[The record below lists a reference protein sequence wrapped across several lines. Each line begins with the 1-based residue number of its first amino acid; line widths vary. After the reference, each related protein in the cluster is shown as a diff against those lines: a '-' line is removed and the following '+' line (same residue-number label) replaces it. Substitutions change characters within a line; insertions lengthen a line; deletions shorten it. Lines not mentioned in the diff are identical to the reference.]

1 MPDLK
6 ERLLP
11 PKPASAANLRDP
23 SYRPSASGRQPFQVV
38 DVVGLKKRGQGLR
51 SWIHV
56 DASGNSQVI
65 EVDKFTMMRRC
76 DLPARDL
83 RLLDPLFVYPS
94 TILGR
99 EKAIVVNLEQ
109 IRCIITAD
117 EVLLLNSLDSYVFH
131 YVAELQRRLTTAGV
145 GEVWQSERNE
155 LSRRGNKSFDNMF
168 GSVSPDYLPFEFRA
182 LEIALEAACTFLDSQ
197 MDKTSFTLGKEG
209 ALFQFCFLD
218 VVEEEEVYIGWKRQ
232 LVLSS
237 WSVGVTDVLFNCMLH
252 PSTWLEG
259 ICHRKEVEMLRPQRQ
274 YASLFCFLATELEI
288 EAYPLLDELTSKI
301 STLNLERVRRL
312 KSRLVALTRRVQKV
326 RDEIEQL
333 MDDDGDMAEMYLTEK
348 KMRMESSFYGDQALM
363 GYRSTDGVQS
373 ASAPVSPVSSPPESR
388 KLEKSLSTARSRH
401 ESTRSS
407 TESATESIAELE
419 MLLEAYFV
427 VIDSTLNKLT
437 SLREYIDDTEDF
449 INIQLDNVRNQL
461 IQFELLLTTATFVVA
476 IFGVVAGIFGMNF
489 PIPLFDDEG
498 AFKWVLVITG
508 VAGIV
513 IFCSFLWFFKYRR
526 LMPL

>member
-1 MPDLK
+1 MAELK

-11 PKPASAANLRDP
+11 PRPASAINLRDT
-23 SYRPSASGRQPFQVV
+23 SAVSRASASGRTPLLGL
-38 DVVGLKKRGQGLR
+38 DVLGLKKRGQGLR
-51 SWIHV
+51 SWIRV
-56 DASGNSQVI
+56 DTSGDTQVM

-117 EVLLLNSLDSYVFH
+117 EVLLLNSLDNYVLR
-131 YVAELQRRLTTAGV
+131 YVVELQQRLKTSDV
-145 GEVWQSERNE
+145 GEIWQQENAQP
-155 LSRRGNKSFDNMF
+155 SRRRSSRSFENVF
-168 GSVSPDYLPFEFRA
+168 QTSSPDYLPFEFRA
-182 LEIALEAACTFLDSQ
+182 LEVALEAACTFLDSQ
-197 MDKTSFTLGKEG
+197 
-209 ALFQFCFLD
+209 
-218 VVEEEEVYIGWKRQ
+218 
-232 LVLSS
+232 
-237 WSVGVTDVLFNCMLH
+237 
-252 PSTWLEG
+252 
-259 ICHRKEVEMLRPQRQ
+259 
-274 YASLFCFLATELEI
+274 ASELEI

-333 MDDDGDMAEMYLTEK
+333 MDDDGDMAEMFLTEK
-348 KMRMESSFYGDQALM
+348 KKRMEGSLYGDQSAL
-363 GYRSTDGVQS
+363 GYMSNDGLSV
-373 ASAPVSPVSSPPESR
+373 SAPVSPVSSPPDSR
-388 KLEKSLSTARSRH
+388 RFDKSSNVARSRH
-401 ESTRSS
+401 DSARSS
-407 TESATESIAELE
+407 EGVTENIEELE

-427 VIDSTLNKLT
+427 VIDSSLNKLT
-437 SLREYIDDTEDF
+437 SLKEYIDDTEDF

-489 PIPLFDDEG
+489 EIDFFNVPG
-498 AFKWVLVITG
+498 AFRWVLIITG
-508 VAGIV
+508 VCGFF
-513 IFCSFLWFFKYRR
+513 IFAAFVLFFKYRR

>member
-1 MPDLK
+1 MADLK

-11 PKPASAANLRDP
+11 PRPASAANVRDL
-23 SYRPSASGRQPFQVV
+23 SYRPSASGRPFQGV
-38 DVVGLKKRGQGLR
+38 DVLGLKKRGQGLR
-51 SWIHV
+51 SWISV
-56 DASGNSQVI
+56 DSSGNSQVI
-65 EVDKFTMMRRC
+65 EVDKFSMMRRC

-117 EVLLLNSLDSYVFH
+117 EVLLLNSLDNYVLQ
-131 YVAELQRRLTTAGV
+131 YVVELQRRLQAAGV
-145 GEVWQSERNE
+145 GEVWQSEGGDLN
-155 LSRRGNKSFDNMF
+155 RRGRNFDNMF
-168 GSVSPDYLPFEFRA
+168 GNTSPDYLPFEFWA
-182 LEIALEAACTFLDSQ
+182 LEVALEAACTFLDSQ
-197 MDKTSFTLGKEG
+197 
-209 ALFQFCFLD
+209 A
-218 VVEEEEVYIGWKRQ
+218 
-232 LVLSS
+232 
-237 WSVGVTDVLFNCMLH
+237 
-252 PSTWLEG
+252 
-259 ICHRKEVEMLRPQRQ
+259 
-274 YASLFCFLATELEI
+274 AELEI

-348 KMRMESSFYGDQALM
+348 KRRMESSFYGDQSLI
-363 GYRSTDGVQS
+363 GYRSNDGTQS
-373 ASAPVSPVSSPPESR
+373 ISAPVSPAASPPESR
-388 KLEKSLSTARSRH
+388 KLEKSLSIARSRH
-401 ESTRSS
+401 ESVRSS
-407 TESATESIAELE
+407 ENATGSIEELE

-427 VIDSTLNKLT
+427 VIDNTLNKLT
-437 SLREYIDDTEDF
+437 SLKEYIDDTEDF

-476 IFGVVAGIFGMNF
+476 IFGVVAGIFGMNLE
-489 PIPLFDDEG
+489 IPLFHDPN
-498 AFKWVLVITG
+498 AFKWVLIITG
-508 VAGIV
+508 VCGAV
-513 IFCSFLWFFKYRR
+513 IFCSFMWFFKYKR

>member
-1 MPDLK
+1 
-6 ERLLP
+6 
-11 PKPASAANLRDP
+11 
-23 SYRPSASGRQPFQVV
+23 
-38 DVVGLKKRGQGLR
+38 
-51 SWIHV
+51 
-56 DASGNSQVI
+56 
-65 EVDKFTMMRRC
+65 MMRRC

-117 EVLLLNSLDSYVFH
+117 EVLLLNSLDNYVLQ
-131 YVAELQRRLTTAGV
+131 YVVELQRRLTTAAV
-145 GEVWQSERNE
+145 GEVWQSEGPE
-155 LSRRGNKSFDNMF
+155 
-168 GSVSPDYLPFEFRA
+168 DYLPFEFRA
-182 LEIALEAACTFLDSQ
+182 LEVALEAACTFLDSQ
-197 MDKTSFTLGKEG
+197 
-209 ALFQFCFLD
+209 A
-218 VVEEEEVYIGWKRQ
+218 
-232 LVLSS
+232 
-237 WSVGVTDVLFNCMLH
+237 
-252 PSTWLEG
+252 
-259 ICHRKEVEMLRPQRQ
+259 
-274 YASLFCFLATELEI
+274 AELEI

-348 KMRMESSFYGDQALM
+348 KSRMESPFHEQGSM
-363 GYRSTDGVQS
+363 GFRSKRLD
-373 ASAPVSPVSSPPESR
+373 
-388 KLEKSLSTARSRH
+388 KCLSIARSRH
-401 ESTRSS
+401 ESMRSS
-407 TESATESIAELE
+407 ESGTESIEELE

-437 SLREYIDDTEDF
+437 SLKEYIDDTEDF

-461 IQFELLLTTATFVVA
+461 IQFELILTTATFVVA

-489 PIPLFDDEG
+489 AIPLFDNPG
-498 AFKWVLVITG
+498 AFKWVLMITA
-508 VAGIV
+508 VCGIT
-513 IFCSFLWFFKYRR
+513 IFCAFVWFFKYRR